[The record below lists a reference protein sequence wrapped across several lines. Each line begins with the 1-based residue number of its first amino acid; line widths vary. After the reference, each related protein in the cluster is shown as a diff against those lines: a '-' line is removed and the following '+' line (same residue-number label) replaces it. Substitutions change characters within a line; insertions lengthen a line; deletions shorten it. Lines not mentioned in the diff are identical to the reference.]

1 MNTGSRLFPW
11 IVACALGC
19 GPPALAAGPA
29 AATAIAVAHSALLT
43 IDAVEADDSIAIRIR
58 HTADHTPLNSKDVTV
73 SVDGR
78 SVPITLADGAYLVS
92 TKELRGTGDRVLDI
106 VVAHDGIREILTGKI
121 ALPQASATASLLRDH
136 KQILWWI
143 LNVAIVLIA
152 AIALSRRKS

>member
-1 MNTGSRLFPW
+1 MNTGSWLFSWTVPRP
-11 IVACALGC
+11 LGC
-19 GPPALAAGPA
+19 GPPALGGGPGAAI
-29 AATAIAVAHSALLT
+29 AIAVAHSALLT

-106 VVAHDGIREILTGKI
+106 VVAHDGIRE
-121 ALPQASATASLLRDH
+121 
-136 KQILWWI
+136 
-143 LNVAIVLIA
+143 
-152 AIALSRRKS
+152 